1 MEGGIKLKVLALN
14 SSPHRGKG
22 NTALILDPFLEG
34 LREAGA
40 NVEVQYVCDLK
51 VNPCLADHSC
61 QIKTPGKC
69 VQKDDM
75 TWLLQRLMEADL
87 WVFASPLYA
96 DGVTATLKMV
106 MERMVPGAQP
116 FVEIRNGRLRH
127 PPLESSRPKKLVLV
141 SNCGFWEM
149 ESFDPV
155 ISHMRAFCETA
166 AAEFCGALLRPHGPM
181 LKGMLAKGAP
191 VSDILEAAKEA
202 GRQMAT
208 TGRMSDETLRAVG
221 RPLLTRD
228 AFIKISNEFAREA
241 LKKQGI

>member
-1 MEGGIKLKVLALN
+1 MNVLALN
-14 SSPHRGKG
+14 SSPHKGEG

-40 NVEVQYVCDLK
+40 NIDLQYVCELK
-51 VNPCLADHSC
+51 VNPCLADHAC

-69 VQKDDM
+69 IQDDDM
-75 TWLLQRLMEADL
+75 TWLFQRMMQADM

-127 PPLESSRPKKLVLV
+127 PPLEGSKPKKLVFV

-149 ESFDPV
+149 ENFDPV
-155 ISHMRAFCETA
+155 ISQMKAFCETA
-166 AAEFCGALLRPHGPM
+166 SVEFSGALLRPHGPM

-208 TGRMSDETLRAVG
+208 AGRMSDETLRAVS
-221 RPLLTRD
+221 RPLLPRD
-228 AFIKISNEFAREA
+228 AFIQLSNKFAREA
-241 LKKQGI
+241 LQK